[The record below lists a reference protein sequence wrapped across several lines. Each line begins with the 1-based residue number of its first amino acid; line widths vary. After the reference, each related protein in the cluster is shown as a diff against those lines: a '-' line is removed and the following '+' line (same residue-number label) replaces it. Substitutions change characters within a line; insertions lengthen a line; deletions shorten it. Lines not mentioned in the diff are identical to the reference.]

1 MLGSSNGFPVWAEK
15 EDNEEE
21 EEEESIED
29 VGILNLTNL
38 SLFGNSIVDNK
49 IRLFESM
56 TNKPSRKIVK

>member
-15 EDNEEE
+15 EEE

>member
-1 MLGSSNGFPVWAEK
+1 MWAEK
-15 EDNEEE
+15 EDKEE

-38 SLFGNSIVDNK
+38 SLFGNSFVDNK
-49 IRLFESM
+49 IRLFENV

>member
-1 MLGSSNGFPVWAEK
+1 MWAEK
-15 EDNEEE
+15 EDK
-21 EEEESIED
+21 EEESKED

-49 IRLFESM
+49 IRLFENV

>member
-1 MLGSSNGFPVWAEK
+1 MWAEK
-15 EDNEEE
+15 EDEEEEEE

-49 IRLFESM
+49 IRLFENV

>member
-1 MLGSSNGFPVWAEK
+1 MWAEK
-15 EDNEEE
+15 EDKE

-38 SLFGNSIVDNK
+38 SLFGNSIEDNK
-49 IRLFESM
+49 IRLFENV